1 MMNPPHVP
9 QCTMHRHRELL
20 GSVEKGL
27 IPARF
32 RRRTGTQAFSV
43 DFTYQRVFRSV
54 IGETPS
60 RLRRRLLLERAAYE
74 LRATQISITT
84 IAFDANYKS
93 LEGFSRAFK
102 SAYELS
108 PTEYRRATS
117 QIRFLPS
124 FSGVHYDPDSEG
136 AISTLPGG

>member
-9 QCTMHRHRELL
+9 QSTMHRHRELL
-20 GSVEKGL
+20 EGVEKSLAQNVSADGL
-27 IPARF
+27 AQQAYLSRF
-32 RRRTGTQAFSV
+32 H
-43 DFTYQRVFRSV
+43 YQRVFRSV

-93 LEGFSRAFK
+93 LEG
-102 SAYELS
+102 
-108 PTEYRRATS
+108 
-117 QIRFLPS
+117 
-124 FSGVHYDPDSEG
+124 
-136 AISTLPGG
+136 IS